1 MHILNFGSLNIDEI
15 YRVPHL
21 VKPGETVGASTRR
34 LVPGGKGLNQ
44 SIALAKGGAS
54 VIHAGC
60 IGEDGEF
67 LKKTLQ
73 ENGVDVSHLVT
84 VDAPSGRAV
93 IQVDDQGQ
101 NAILHYPGANLRVDA
116 HYIRKVLTY
125 FGPSDWILLQN
136 EISGVEDILQMAAE
150 RGMHVAF
157 NPSPVT
163 SNLYSLPLETVSILL
178 VNEVEGSALTG
189 SSRPDVM
196 LEILREKYPR
206 AAIVLTLGSAGAY
219 YADRQQTV
227 YQEALPATAVDTTG
241 AGDVFTGYLLAAL
254 SRGILPSEAMY
265 TASLAAALSIT
276 RPGASAS
283 IPTVAEIVAFAT
295 SI

>member
-15 YRVPHL
+15 YRVSHL
-21 VKPGETVGASTRR
+21 VSPGETVGCLARR
-34 LVPGGKGLNQ
+34 VLPGGKGLNQ

-54 VIHAGC
+54 VVHAGC
-60 IGEDGEF
+60 IGEDGQF
-67 LKKTLQ
+67 LKDVLE
-73 ENGVDVSHLVT
+73 ENGVDVSHLHV
-84 VDAPSGRAV
+84 VNVPSGRAV
-93 IQVDDQGQ
+93 IQVDDNGQ
-101 NAILHYPGANLRVDA
+101 NAIIHDPGANLRVDA
-116 HYIRKVLTY
+116 QYIRKVLSY
-125 FGPSDWILLQN
+125 YGPSDWILLQN
-136 EISGVEDILQMAAE
+136 EISGVEDILHMAAQ

-157 NPSPVT
+157 NPSPIAP
-163 SNLYSLPLETVSILL
+163 NLYSLPLETVSILL
-178 VNEVEGSALTG
+178 VNEVEGAALSG

-219 YADRQQTV
+219 YADKEQTI

-241 AGDVFTGYLLAAL
+241 AGDVFTGFLLAAL
-254 SRGILPSEAMY
+254 STGVLPSEAMY

-283 IPTVAEIVAFAT
+283 IPTMDEVIEFAK
-295 SI
+295 SL